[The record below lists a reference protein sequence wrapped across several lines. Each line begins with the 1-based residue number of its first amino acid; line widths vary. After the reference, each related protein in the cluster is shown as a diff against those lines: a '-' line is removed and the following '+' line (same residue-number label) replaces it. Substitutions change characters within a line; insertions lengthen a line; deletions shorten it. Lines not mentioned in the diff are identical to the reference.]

1 MTATPIL
8 HFDSAHL
15 LELNPSS
22 ATSGIFLSTP
32 NHDNVGLDQV
42 HRLRLD
48 TGVRIVALAPL
59 LFDNLFCQFS
69 HRVGQL
75 SGRSSEL
82 TPTFVLKSSF
92 VTAFEEIR
100 W

>member
-1 MTATPIL
+1 
-8 HFDSAHL
+8 
-15 LELNPSS
+15 
-22 ATSGIFLSTP
+22 
-32 NHDNVGLDQV
+32 
-42 HRLRLD
+42 
-48 TGVRIVALAPL
+48 VALAPL

-75 SGRSSEL
+75 IGRSMGHTL
-82 TPTFVLKSSF
+82 TFVLKCSF

>member
-1 MTATPIL
+1 
-8 HFDSAHL
+8 
-15 LELNPSS
+15 
-22 ATSGIFLSTP
+22 
-32 NHDNVGLDQV
+32 
-42 HRLRLD
+42 
-48 TGVRIVALAPL
+48 VALAPL